1 MQGGY
6 TLHHLQIRIQYS
18 TIQKRAIKKNETL
31 TSRAAHS
38 SEFMLS
44 AHAFDI
50 SELAKSGIDW
60 DGGID
65 RGEDGSEASGGEIL
79 SPREQA
85 RELMSTFI
93 KS

>member
-1 MQGGY
+1 
-6 TLHHLQIRIQYS
+6 
-18 TIQKRAIKKNETL
+18 
-31 TSRAAHS
+31 
-38 SEFMLS
+38 MLS